1 MAINKEGPF
10 YDQTHAFYDQ
20 THAFYD
26 EAHAIYAQAHGLRRL
41 PPFHKPFYF
50 IYIQRVNLRLQG
62 PYGWMDG
69 KAGI

>member
-1 MAINKEGPF
+1 MEIDKKGPF
-10 YDQTHAFYDQ
+10 YDQTHGFYDQ

-26 EAHAIYAQAHGLRRL
+26 EAHAIYAQAHGPRRL
-41 PPFHKPFYF
+41 SPVNKLFVF
-50 IYIQRVNLRLQG
+50 IYTERVNLRLQG